1 MAIVNQLR
9 LLARLHAKAA
19 ESFEVFGP
27 DLIEL
32 VFAFAGGEANI
43 EVGKKVIRV
52 PDGFAPARCS
62 EADDPG
68 AGWRQ

>member
-9 LLARLHAKAA
+9 LLARLHTKAA
-19 ESFEVFGP
+19 ESFEVFSP

-43 EVGKKVIRV
+43 EV
-52 PDGFAPARCS
+52 
-62 EADDPG
+62 
-68 AGWRQ
+68 